1 MSTSL
6 RFTKMQGA
14 GNDFV
19 MLDGIR
25 QKINLSKAQWRWLA
39 DRRFGIGADQM
50 LLVESP
56 RSSNVDFNYRI
67 FNADGGEVE
76 HCGNGAR
83 CFAVFVQ
90 DEGLT
95 QNNEIRVQIQPGVLV
110 LKRLADG
117 QVTVD
122 MGPPKFGPEVVAFD
136 TTGLFASE
144 VGKIKRWH
152 LETSMGVAQLAL
164 VSMGNPHAVQ
174 IVDDVQAAPVLTQG
188 PLIEKHKRFAHGV
201 NVGYLQ
207 LIDRNRAKIRVFE
220 RGSGETLAC
229 GTGICAAATAAMAQ
243 GLADS
248 PLKVSATGGDL
259 TIAWDFS
266 GPLGFTAPVMMTG
279 PATRVFSGT
288 VNVPDF
294 E

>member
-1 MSTSL
+1 MSTQL

-19 MLDGIR
+19 MLNGISQR
-25 QKINLSKAQWRWLA
+25 VNLSKAQWRWLA
-39 DRRFGIGADQM
+39 DRRFGVGADQM
-50 LLVESP
+50 LLVEAAKSLDA
-56 RSSNVDFNYRI
+56 DFNYRI

-83 CFAVFVQ
+83 CFAVFVH

-95 QNNEIRVQIQPGVLV
+95 TSNNIRVQIQPGVLL
-110 LKRLADG
+110 LKRLDDG

-122 MGPPKFGPEVVAFD
+122 MGPPKFGPEAVSFD
-136 TTGLFASE
+136 VSKLSVQAS
-144 VGKIKRWH
+144 GKMNLWR
-152 LETSMGVAQLAL
+152 LPTALGEASLAL

-174 IVDDVQAAPVLTQG
+174 IVADVQTAPVLTQG
-188 PLIEKHKRFAHGV
+188 PLIEKHARFAHGV

-207 LIDRNRAKIRVFE
+207 LINRQQAKIRVFE

-248 PLKVSATGGDL
+248 PLRVSATGGDL
-259 TIAWDFS
+259 TIAWDFQ
-266 GPLGFTAPVMMTG
+266 GPLGIAAPVMMTG

-288 VNVPDF
+288 VDVPDF

>member
-1 MSTSL
+1 MSTTL

-19 MLDGIR
+19 MLNGIS
-25 QKINLSKAQWRWLA
+25 QQVNLSQAQWRWLA
-39 DRRFGIGADQM
+39 DRRFGVGADQM
-50 LLVESP
+50 LLVEAPKSP
-56 RSSNVDFNYRI
+56 EVDFNYRI

-90 DEGLT
+90 NEGLT
-95 QNNEIRVQIQPGVLV
+95 LKNEIRVQIRPGILI
-110 LKRLADG
+110 LTRLADG

-122 MGPPKFGPEVVAFD
+122 MGPPKFGPDAIAFD
-136 TTGLFASE
+136 TSGLSVSTAGE
-144 VGKIKRWH
+144 IELWQLATDIGD
-152 LETSMGVAQLAL
+152 AQLAL

-174 IVDDVQAAPVLTQG
+174 IIDDVQTAPVLTQG

-207 LIDRNRAKIRVFE
+207 LIDRKHAKIRVFE

-229 GTGICAAATAAMAQ
+229 GTGICAAATSAMAQ

-248 PLKVSATGGDL
+248 PLKVSAMGGDL
-259 TIAWDFS
+259 TIEWDFRGPS
-266 GPLGFTAPVMMTG
+266 GFAAPVMMTG

-288 VNVPDF
+288 VDIPDF

>member
-1 MSTSL
+1 MSTTL
-6 RFTKMQGA
+6 HFTKMQGA

-19 MLDGIR
+19 MLNGITQR
-25 QKINLSKAQWRWLA
+25 VALSKAQWRWLA
-39 DRRFGIGADQM
+39 DRRFGVGADQM
-50 LLVESP
+50 LLVEAP
-56 RSSNVDFNYRI
+56 QSSEVDFNYRI

-83 CFAVFVQ
+83 CFAVFVH

-95 QNNEIRVQIQPGVLV
+95 QKNEIRVQIQPGVLV

-122 MGPPKFGPEVVAFD
+122 MGPPKFGPEAVAFD
-136 TTGLFASE
+136 PVGLSTFDA
-144 VGKIKRWH
+144 GKIKMWQ
-152 LETSMGVAQLAL
+152 LATEAGDAQLVL

-174 IVDDVQAAPVLTQG
+174 VVDDVQTAPVLTQG
-188 PLIEKHKRFAHGV
+188 PMIEKHQRFAHGV

-207 LIDRNRAKIRVFE
+207 LIDRNHAKIRVFE

-229 GTGICAAATAAMAQ
+229 GTGICAAAAAAMAQ
-243 GLADS
+243 GVADS

-259 TIAWDFS
+259 TIAWDLS
-266 GPLGFTAPVMMTG
+266 GPLGFAAPVMMTG

-288 VNVPDF
+288 VDVPDF

>member
-1 MSTSL
+1 MSTPL
-6 RFTKMQGA
+6 HFTKMQGA

-19 MLDGIR
+19 MLNGINQR
-25 QKINLSKAQWRWLA
+25 VDLNKAQWRWLA
-39 DRRFGIGADQM
+39 DRRFGVGADQM
-50 LLVESP
+50 LLVETPQSAE
-56 RSSNVDFNYRI
+56 VDFNYRI

-83 CFAVFVQ
+83 CFAVFVH

-95 QNNEIRVQIQPGVLV
+95 KKNEIRVQIQPGILI

-122 MGPPKFGPEVVAFD
+122 MGPPKFGPEAVAFD
-136 TTGLFASE
+136 ASE
-144 VGKIKRWH
+144 LNVSDAGKLKLWQ
-152 LETSMGVAQLAL
+152 LETNMGDARLAL

-174 IVDDVQAAPVLTQG
+174 IVGNVQTAPVLTQG

-207 LIDRNRAKIRVFE
+207 LINRKHANIRVFE

-229 GTGICAAATAAMAQ
+229 GTGICAAAVAAMAQ

-248 PLKVSATGGDL
+248 PLQVSATGGDV
-259 TIAWDFS
+259 TIAWDFQ
-266 GPLGFTAPVMMTG
+266 GPLGLAAPVIMTG

-288 VNVPDF
+288 VDIPDF

>member
-1 MSTSL
+1 MTTL
-6 RFTKMQGA
+6 HFTKMQGA

-19 MLDGIR
+19 MLNGISQR
-25 QKINLSKAQWRWLA
+25 VELKKAQWRWLA
-39 DRRFGIGADQM
+39 DRRFGVGADQM
-50 LLVESP
+50 LLVEAP
-56 RSSNVDFNYRI
+56 QSNEVDFNYRI

-83 CFAVFVQ
+83 CFAVFVH

-95 QNNEIRVQIQPGVLV
+95 KKNEIRVQIQPGVLV
-110 LKRLADG
+110 LKRLTDG

-122 MGPPKFGPEVVAFD
+122 MGRPKFGPEAVAFD
-136 TTGLFASE
+136 TSGLSSSD
-144 VGKIKRWH
+144 VGKLKLWQLPIDKDD
-152 LETSMGVAQLAL
+152 AQLAL

-174 IVDDVQAAPVLTQG
+174 IVSNVQTAPVLSQG
-188 PLIEKHKRFAHGV
+188 PLIEKHQRFANGV
-201 NVGYLQ
+201 NVGYLH
-207 LIDRNRAKIRVFE
+207 LIDRTHASIRVFE

-229 GTGICAAATAAMAQ
+229 GTGVCAAAAAAMAQ

-248 PLKVSATGGDL
+248 PLQVSATGGDL
-259 TIAWDFS
+259 IIAWDFQ
-266 GPLGFTAPVMMTG
+266 GPLGLAAPVMMTG

-288 VNVPDF
+288 VDVPDF

>member
-1 MSTSL
+1 MSTTL

-19 MLDGIR
+19 MLNGID
-25 QKINLSKAQWRWLA
+25 QHVALNQAQWRWLA

-50 LLVESP
+50 LLVEAPQSKD
-56 RSSNVDFNYRI
+56 VDFNYRI
-67 FNADGGEVE
+67 INADGGEVE

-83 CFAVFVQ
+83 CFAVFVH
-90 DEGLT
+90 DEALT
-95 QNNEIRVQIQPGVLV
+95 EKNEIRVQIQPGILV
-110 LKRLADG
+110 LKRLDDG

-122 MGPPKFGPEVVAFD
+122 MGAPKFGPEAVAFD
-136 TTGLFASE
+136 ASDLRASE
-144 VGKIKRWH
+144 AGKMKLWQ
-152 LETSMGVAQLAL
+152 LATEWGDAQLAL

-174 IVDDVQAAPVLTQG
+174 IVRDVHTAPVLTQG
-188 PLIEKHKRFAHGV
+188 PVIEKHQRFARGV

-207 LIDRNRAKIRVFE
+207 LKDRTHASIRVFE

-243 GLADS
+243 GVADS
-248 PLKVSATGGDL
+248 PLLVSATGGEL
-259 TIAWDFS
+259 SIAWDFQ
-266 GPLGFTAPVMMTG
+266 GPLGLAAPVMMTG

-288 VNVPDF
+288 VDIPDF

>member
-1 MSTSL
+1 MSTTL
-6 RFTKMQGA
+6 HFTKMQGA

-19 MLDGIR
+19 MLNGITQR
-25 QKINLSKAQWRWLA
+25 VALSKAQWRWLA
-39 DRRFGIGADQM
+39 DRRFGVGADQM
-50 LLVESP
+50 LLVQAP
-56 RSSNVDFNYRI
+56 QSSEVDFNYRI

-83 CFAVFVQ
+83 CFAVFVH

-95 QNNEIRVQIQPGVLV
+95 QKNEIRVQIQPGVLV

-117 QVTVD
+117 QVTVN
-122 MGPPKFGPEVVAFD
+122 MGPPKFGPKAVAFD
-136 TTGLFASE
+136 PVGLGIFVA
-144 VGKIKRWH
+144 GKIKMWQ
-152 LETSMGVAQLAL
+152 LATEAGDAQLAL

-174 IVDDVQAAPVLTQG
+174 VVDDVQTAPVLTQG
-188 PLIEKHKRFAHGV
+188 PMIEKHQRFAHGV

-207 LIDRNRAKIRVFE
+207 LIDRNHAKIRVFE

-229 GTGICAAATAAMAQ
+229 GTGICAAAAAAMAQ
-243 GLADS
+243 GVADS

-259 TIAWDFS
+259 TIAWDLL
-266 GPLGFTAPVMMTG
+266 GPLGLAAPVMMTG

-288 VNVPDF
+288 VDVPDF